1 MSRLTVVVPQRHST
15 LLRQAI
21 SRAAADH
28 LGYDHRRPYKL
39 NVPLIVPFD
48 GANRIAFTAL
58 VLAPIS
64 RADDIM
70 NLNPP
75 DEAPACLWWVV
86 L

>member
-1 MSRLTVVVPQRHST
+1 VHQERYRFPYSR
-15 LLRQAI
+15 
-21 SRAAADH
+21 
-28 LGYDHRRPYKL
+28 

-48 GANRIAFTAL
+48 GANRIAFTTL
-58 VLAPIS
+58 VLAAIS

-75 DEAPACLWWVV
+75 DEAPACLCCVV